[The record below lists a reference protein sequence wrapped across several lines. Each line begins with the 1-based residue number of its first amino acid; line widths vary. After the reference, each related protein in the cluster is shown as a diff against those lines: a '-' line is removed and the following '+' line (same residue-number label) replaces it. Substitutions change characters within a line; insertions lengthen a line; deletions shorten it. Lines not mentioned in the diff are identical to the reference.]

1 MILDTNALS
10 DFLEGSE
17 SLTAVMERQGP
28 LRLSPIVLGEH
39 RFGLLRSTKRKERE
53 ATLREMEATFE
64 TLAVIGTTSR
74 IYAGIRDDLRSKG
87 RPIPTN
93 DLWIASQAIEHGL
106 PLLSRD
112 GHFLEVEG
120 LILLTW

>member
-10 DFLEGSE
+10 DLLEGSE

-39 RFGLLRSTKRKERE
+39 RFGLLRSTKRNERE
-53 ATLREMEATFE
+53 ATLQEMEATFE
-64 TLAVIGTTSR
+64 TLAITGTTSR
-74 IYAGIRDDLRSKG
+74 IYARIRDDLRSKG
-87 RPIPTN
+87 RPIPAN

-120 LILLTW
+120 LTLLTW

>member
-10 DFLEGSE
+10 DLLDGSE
-17 SLTAVMERQGP
+17 PLIAVMERQGP

-39 RFGLLRSTKRKERE
+39 RFGLLRSSKRTERE

-64 TLAVIGTTSR
+64 TLAITGTTSL
-74 IYAGIRDDLRSKG
+74 IYARIRDDLCSKG
-87 RPIPTN
+87 RPIPAN
-93 DLWIASQAIEHGL
+93 DLWIASQAVEHGL

-112 GHFLEVEG
+112 RHFLEVAG
-120 LILLTW
+120 LTLLTW

>member
-10 DFLEGSE
+10 DLLDGSE
-17 SLTAVMERQGP
+17 PLMVVMERQGP

-39 RFGLLRSTKRKERE
+39 RFGLLRSSKRNERE

-64 TLAVIGTTSR
+64 ILAVTGATSR
-74 IYAGIRDDLRSKG
+74 IYARIRDDLRSKG
-87 RPIPTN
+87 RPIPAN
-93 DLWIASQAIEHGL
+93 DLWIASQAVEHGL

-112 GHFLEVEG
+112 RHFLEIEG
-120 LILLTW
+120 LTLLTW